1 MNKFNS
7 LPGRALELAGSVGDS
22 IRQAV
27 PDSAIKWVETGA
39 ALTALKTGS
48 KIATRFVKR
57 NPAVAVAAAAG
68 AGLLWYVARRKARQ
82 AENGAIEGSSTRID
96 AKRANGQPASA
107 RKRPASK
114 RATRSRADSTS

>member
-1 MNKFNS
+1 MNKLNS
-7 LPGRALELAGSVGDS
+7 LPERALELAGSVGDS

-82 AENGAIEGSSTRID
+82 AENGAIEGSSTRIQ
-96 AKRANGQPASA
+96 AKRANGT
-107 RKRPASK
+107 PASK
-114 RATRSRADSTS
+114 RPARKRAARSRADSAS